1 MRSTALRCL
10 PAQSYA
16 QSYLSMSDTE
26 TAVTSTFA
34 PYRQHEVREGRH
46 GGLSVPLQI
55 GRRLAGPVVN
65 ACLLACASHPASL
78 AAPLAPAQVAI
89 PMSRAATCLAEVGK
103 EVYGPGKLWEGEP
116 VVLYFAPR
124 LPATRL
130 LFEDV
135 HVGED
140 AHQPASLWTAAAA
153 AAHLAAAQQRC

>member
-1 MRSTALRCL
+1 
-10 PAQSYA
+10 
-16 QSYLSMSDTE
+16 MSDTE

-46 GGLSVPLQI
+46 GGLPVLSHV
-55 GRRLAGPVVN
+55 GRQPAGLDG
-65 ACLLACASHPASL
+65 CLLAYAGHPPRL
-78 AAPLAPAQVAI
+78 AAPLAAPQVAI

-140 AHQPASLWTAAAA
+140 ALQPASLWTAAAA